1 MVTQKGSYTLSA
13 VIDYSMVATVNAEL
27 PQLSGLSLAEQASS
41 SLSGQVIYGDSG
53 GAGNVSYRGLETIQN
68 PDITAYA
75 GNAALSGDDK
85 GLIKFATW
93 NQDGPYNDLCPI
105 DPSTK
110 KRSAVGCT
118 ATAAAQVLYFWKAT
132 KSISFTSSDK
142 YVSKAGKG
150 DSIVINI
157 DQDAARLGFPDF
169 KALSSKLSSIK
180 YDFSDAEKAAVSF
193 GVGVKLKMSYSSA
206 LSGAYISSCVNAFKS
221 DFGFISAGALS
232 VPKDK
237 QFSDEYLS
245 VIIDNVQK
253 GQPVIT
259 GISTIGQEGGHAVI
273 IDGYR
278 ASDKTFHVNMGWG
291 GTSDNWYSIKAID
304 DFNQIDDYLI
314 DVFPTGKA
322 NETYTVTNTN
332 DYGVGSLRRVLE
344 MANNK
349 TGVDTIVFDAAL
361 QGKTITLT
369 SGQLQIKEGV
379 NILGLGQKNLTI
391 SGGWSGGSSKTGSDI
406 FYVGGDGYKGIN
418 VTISGLTLT
427 GAKSDQGG
435 AIYND
440 AKLSLQNICITNS
453 LSSDY
458 GGALCNQGTLTASGL
473 TISGNK
479 AVNGGGIANAG
490 AFTLT
495 DSRISGNA
503 ATNNG
508 GGIINLTGG
517 TFKSINCT
525 IAENT
530 AKLYG
535 GGIFND
541 ASLELTNSIVSGN
554 KSLIDKDISGQVA
567 VSSKNNLVSDGGTSK
582 LVNNVNGN
590 KVGTSSKLLDPG
602 FVKSQDA
609 AAGSDDA
616 GYELLAT
623 SVAVNA
629 GDNSAPAGD
638 LDLAGNSRLNGNVD
652 IGAYEFQGNDNV
664 DPSAPAG
671 LAATVTGQSVAF
683 DWNDASDGFGT
694 VSGYEMEVD
703 QQKDFK
709 SPEYYMSF
717 ADSSGLIA
725 DIPGGS
731 YFWRVRAED
740 SAGNF
745 SSWSSV
751 STFASTPA
759 DTAGNT
765 LKTALNIDDGV
776 DDWTGLSDACDI
788 YKLTMAHNGLLN
800 LNLTGLEDNL
810 NLYLLDGRG
819 NVINSSAN
827 NGVLDEAVSNKV
839 LQAGEYYV
847 KVQAAGNSVSSYYDL
862 THVVNYFPDDTAGNS
877 FAAAGSIPATG
888 TFNEWVGFGD
898 KYDYYKLTLT
908 NAGTLTLGL
917 TGLTGNADLALFNAA
932 GTALKS
938 SAKAGTSDE
947 AISNVMLQAG
957 TYYVRIAA
965 GAGVNDAAYTLT
977 STTGYFDG
985 DTKDHAGNSI
995 AAAKLIDRPMQTGWV
1010 GLGDKY
1016 DYYKLT
1022 LTNAGTLTL
1031 GLTGL
1036 TGNADLAL
1044 FNAAGTALKSS
1055 AKAGTSDEAISN
1067 VMLQAGTYYV
1077 RIAAGAGVNDAAY
1090 TLTSTTGYFDG
1101 DTKDHAGNSIAA
1113 AKLIDGPVQT
1123 GWVGLGDSDD
1133 YYRFDLATAAQA
1145 TLRLHDITGGNADLL
1160 LYNVKGVLLK
1170 GSVKP
1175 GTLEDTLISSLAA
1188 GTYYARVHAVSGNI
1202 DYNLDFSKKDIVSGK
1217 LAG

>member
-602 FVKSQDA
+602 FVKSQDP

-616 GYELLAT
+616 GYQLLAN
-623 SVAVNA
+623 SIAVNT
-629 GDNSAPAGD
+629 GDNSAPSGD
-638 LDLAGNSRLNGNVD
+638 FDLAGNSRLNGNVD
-652 IGAYEFQGNDNV
+652 IGAYEFQGGDNV
-664 DPSAPAG
+664 DPSTPAG
-671 LAATVTGQSVAF
+671 LAATVTGQSVVF
-683 DWNDASDGFGT
+683 DWNDASDSYGS
-694 VSGYEMEVD
+694 VSGYEMQVD
-703 QQKDFK
+703 RQKDFK

-731 YFWRVRAED
+731 YFWRVRTED

-759 DTAGNT
+759 DTAGST
-765 LKTALNIDDGV
+765 LKTARNIDDGV

-800 LNLTGLEDNL
+800 LNLTGLEDNI
-810 NLYLLDGRG
+810 NLYLLDGKG
-819 NVINSSAN
+819 NVINTSAN
-827 NGVLDEAVSNKV
+827 PGVLDEAVSNKV

-847 KVQAAGNSVSSYYDL
+847 KVQAAGGSLVSSYYDL
-862 THVVNYFPDDTAGNS
+862 THEVNYFPDDTAGNS
-877 FAAAGSIPATG
+877 FASAGSIAATG
-888 TFNEWVGFGD
+888 TLNEWVGF
-898 KYDYYKLTLT
+898 
-908 NAGTLTLGL
+908 
-917 TGLTGNADLALFNAA
+917 
-932 GTALKS
+932 
-938 SAKAGTSDE
+938 
-947 AISNVMLQAG
+947 
-957 TYYVRIAA
+957 
-965 GAGVNDAAYTLT
+965 
-977 STTGYFDG
+977 
-985 DTKDHAGNSI
+985 
-995 AAAKLIDRPMQTGWV
+995 
-1010 GLGDKY
+1010 GDKY

>member
-1 MVTQKGSYTLSA
+1 MVTQKSYYTFSSVLDSN
-13 VIDYSMVATVNAEL
+13 MVVTVKGQL
-27 PQLSGLSLAEQASS
+27 PKLSGLSLAEQDSS

-53 GAGNVSYRGLETIQN
+53 DAGNVNYQCLATIQN
-68 PDITAYA
+68 PAIPAYA
-75 GNAALSGDDK
+75 GNAALAGDDNK

-93 NQDGPYNDLCPI
+93 NQDGPYNDLCPV
-105 DPSTK
+105 DTSTN

-132 KSISFTSSDK
+132 KSISFNSSDK
-142 YVSKAGKG
+142 YVSIGEKNKK
-150 DSIVINI
+150 IVINI
-157 DQDAARLGFPDF
+157 DQDAAKLGFPDF

-180 YDFSDAEKAAVSF
+180 YDFSNAEKAAISF

-206 LSGAYISSCVNAFKS
+206 LSAASISACVNAFKS
-221 DFGFISAGALS
+221 SFGFISAGALS
-232 VPKDK
+232 VPVEK

-259 GISTIGQEGGHAVI
+259 GVSVSGKDGHAVI

-291 GTSDNWYSIKAID
+291 GSSDNWYSIKAID

-314 DVFPTGKA
+314 DLFPTGKA
-322 NETYTVTNTN
+322 NETYMVTNTQ
-332 DYGVGSLRRVLE
+332 DYGVGSLRRALE

-361 QGKTITLT
+361 QGKAITLT

-391 SGGWSGGSSKTGSDI
+391 SGGWSGGSSKNGSDI
-406 FYVGGDGYKGIN
+406 FYVGGEGLTDIN
-418 VTISGLTLT
+418 VSISGLTLT

-435 AIYND
+435 AIYNA

-458 GGALCNQGTLTASGL
+458 GGALCNQGTLTASCL
-473 TISGNK
+473 TISGNQ

-490 AFTLT
+490 TFTLT
-495 DSRISGNA
+495 DSRISGNT

-517 TFKSINCT
+517 TFTSINCT
-525 IAENT
+525 IADNT

-535 GGIFND
+535 GGIYND

-554 KSLIDKDISGQVA
+554 KSQIDKDISGQVA
-567 VSSKNNLVSDGGTSK
+567 AASKNNLVSDGGTSK

-590 KVGTSSKLLDPG
+590 KVGNSAKKMDAG
-602 FVKSQDA
+602 FVKSQDP

-616 GYELLAT
+616 GYQLLAN

-629 GDNSAPAGD
+629 GDNSAPSGD
-638 LDLAGNSRLNGNVD
+638 FDLAGNSRLNGNVD
-652 IGAYEFQGNDNV
+652 IGAYEFQGGDNV
-664 DPSAPAG
+664 DPSAPSG
-671 LAATVTGQSVAF
+671 LAATVSGQSVAF
-683 DWNDASDGFGT
+683 DWNDGSDSYGS
-694 VSGYEMEVD
+694 VIGYEMQVD

-709 SPEYYMSF
+709 SPEYSVSF

-731 YFWRVRAED
+731 YLWRVRTED

-745 SSWSSV
+745 SNWSSV
-751 STFASTPA
+751 STFASIPV

-765 LKTALNIDDGV
+765 LKTAQNIDAGV
-776 DDWTGLSDACDI
+776 DNWTGLSDGCDI
-788 YKLTMAHNGLLN
+788 YKLAMAHNGLLR
-800 LNLTGLEDNL
+800 LNLTGLEDNI
-810 NLYLLDGRG
+810 NLYLLDGKS
-819 NVINSSAN
+819 NVINTSAN
-827 NGVLDEAVSNKV
+827 KGILDEAVSNKV

-847 KVQAAGNSVSSYYDL
+847 KVQAAAGGSPVSSYYDL
-862 THVVNYFPDDTAGNS
+862 THQVNYFPDDTAGNS
-877 FAAAGSIPATG
+877 FAAAGSIAATG
-888 TFNEWVGFGD
+888 TLNEWVGFGD
-898 KYDYYKLTLT
+898 RYDYYKLTLT
-908 NAGTLTLGL
+908 NAGNLTIGL
-917 TGLTGNADLALFNAA
+917 TGLSGNADLVLFNAA
-932 GTALKS
+932 RTAVKS
-938 SAKAGTSDE
+938 SVNAGTSDE
-947 AISNVMLQAG
+947 SINNVMLQSG

-977 STTGYFDG
+977 S
-985 DTKDHAGNSI
+985 K
-995 AAAKLIDRPMQTGWV
+995 
-1010 GLGDKY
+1010 
-1016 DYYKLT
+1016 
-1022 LTNAGTLTL
+1022 
-1031 GLTGL
+1031 
-1036 TGNADLAL
+1036 
-1044 FNAAGTALKSS
+1044 
-1055 AKAGTSDEAISN
+1055 TS
-1067 VMLQAGTYYV
+1067 
-1077 RIAAGAGVNDAAY
+1077 
-1090 TLTSTTGYFDG
+1090 YFDG

-1113 AKLIDGPVQT
+1113 AKLIDGQVQT
-1123 GWVGLGDSDD
+1123 GWVGLGDKDD

-1160 LYNVKGVLLK
+1160 LYNTKGVLLK

-1175 GTLEDTLISSLAA
+1175 GAFEDMLTSFLAA
-1188 GTYYARVHAVSGNI
+1188 GTYYARVCAVSGNI

-1217 LAG
+1217 LASLYVCGIS

>member
-1 MVTQKGSYTLSA
+1 MVTQKGLYTLSSA
-13 VIDYSMVATVNAEL
+13 IDSNLVATVNAEL
-27 PQLSGLSLAEQASS
+27 PQLSGLSLAEQNSA
-41 SLSGQVIYGDSG
+41 SLSGQVIYGDSQDTG
-53 GAGNVSYRGLETIQN
+53 TVSYRGLETIQN
-68 PDITAYA
+68 PDIPAYA
-75 GNAALSGDDK
+75 GNAPLSGDDK

-132 KSISFTSSDK
+132 KSISFTSSDV
-142 YVSKAGKG
+142 YESKAGKG
-150 DSIVINI
+150 DTIKIKI
-157 DQDAARLGFPDF
+157 DQDAVAQKFPDF

-221 DFGFISAGALS
+221 SFGFISAGWLS
-232 VPKDK
+232 VPIEK

-253 GQPVIT
+253 GQPVVT
-259 GISTIGQEGGHAVI
+259 GISTDGKDGHAVI

-278 ASDKTFHVNMGWG
+278 ASDKKFHVNMGWG
-291 GTSDNWYSIKAID
+291 GSSDDWYSIKAIYD
-304 DFNQIDDYLI
+304 SNQIDDYLI

-322 NETYTVTNTN
+322 NETYTVTNTQ
-332 DYGVGSLRRVLE
+332 DYGVGSLRRALE

-406 FYVGGDGYKGIN
+406 FYVGGEGYKGIN

-440 AKLSLQNICITNS
+440 ATLALQNICITNS

-490 AFTLT
+490 TFTLA
-495 DSRISGNA
+495 DSRISGNT

-508 GGIINLTGG
+508 GGIYNLDGG

-525 IAENT
+525 IADNT
-530 AKLYG
+530 AKSYG
-535 GGIFND
+535 GGIYND
-541 ASLELTNSIVSGN
+541 AGMTLTNSIVSGN
-554 KSLIDKDISGQVA
+554 KSLIDKDVSGQVA
-567 VSSKNNLVSDGGTSK
+567 VASKNNLVSDGGTSK
-582 LVNNVNGN
+582 LINNVNGN

-765 LKTALNIDDGV
+765 LKTALNIDGGV

-810 NLYLLDGRG
+810 NLYLLDGKG
-819 NVINSSAN
+819 NVINTSASQ
-827 NGVLDEAVSNKV
+827 GVLDEAVSNKV

-877 FAAAGSIPATG
+877 FAAAGSIAATG

-908 NAGTLTLGL
+908 SAGNLTLGL
-917 TGLTGNADLALFNAA
+917 TGLSGNADLALFNAA
-932 GTALKS
+932 GGALRS
-938 SAKAGTSDE
+938 SAKTGTSDE
-947 AISNVMLQAG
+947 AVSNVMLQAG

-995 AAAKLIDRPMQTGWV
+995 AAAKLIDSPAQTGWV
-1010 GLGDKY
+1010 GLGDK
-1016 DYYKLT
+1016 
-1022 LTNAGTLTL
+1022 
-1031 GLTGL
+1031 
-1036 TGNADLAL
+1036 
-1044 FNAAGTALKSS
+1044 
-1055 AKAGTSDEAISN
+1055 
-1067 VMLQAGTYYV
+1067 
-1077 RIAAGAGVNDAAY
+1077 
-1090 TLTSTTGYFDG
+1090 
-1101 DTKDHAGNSIAA
+1101 
-1113 AKLIDGPVQT
+1113 
-1123 GWVGLGDSDD
+1123 DD
-1133 YYRFDLATAAQA
+1133 YYRFDLATSAQA
-1145 TLRLHDITGGNADLL
+1145 TLRLHDTTGGNADLL
-1160 LYNVKGVLLK
+1160 LYNAKGVLLK

-1175 GTLEDTLISSLAA
+1175 GALEDMLTSSLAA
-1188 GTYYARVHAVSGNI
+1188 GTYYARVYAVSGNI
-1202 DYNLDFSKKDIVSGK
+1202 DYTLDFSKKDIVSGR
-1217 LAG
+1217 LAS